1 MTVHLPDA
9 VAAVLEQRAAERG
22 VSVAEFI
29 SELVERSHRRRALR
43 GLIGSVDLPV
53 DEPFDIHR
61 ARDEMAD
68 ELLRK
73 QDELSGRR
81 LANGPDL
88 CTASQGEP
96 AGTAPDDVSA
106 PDASTG
112 TDRVPDAV
120 DREKPGELFDDE
132 QIDQAFREFANRY

>member
-29 SELVERSHRRRALR
+29 SELVERSDRRRALR

-61 ARDEMAD
+61 ARDECRTNFCGSKTSSA
-68 ELLRK
+68 LTTPAAYAAPLRVRSIATNSSCSWSTRVLWWPRSTCAK
-73 QDELSGRR
+73 CTTKRVLKPCSPTINPLSSRR
-81 LANGPDL
+81 
-88 CTASQGEP
+88 S
-96 AGTAPDDVSA
+96 
-106 PDASTG
+106 
-112 TDRVPDAV
+112 
-120 DREKPGELFDDE
+120 
-132 QIDQAFREFANRY
+132 